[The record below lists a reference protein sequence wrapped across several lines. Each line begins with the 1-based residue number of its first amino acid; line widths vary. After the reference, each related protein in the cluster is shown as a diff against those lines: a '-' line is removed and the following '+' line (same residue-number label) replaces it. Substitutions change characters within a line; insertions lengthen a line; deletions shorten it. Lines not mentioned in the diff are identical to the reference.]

1 MHDEKQESEMG
12 LNDIILIILIALMLA
27 FAIYDE
33 FIIIRLKGKTRLNIK
48 LKRKQRIDALIFI
61 ILIAIIIYN
70 NVSSHGSQFTT
81 YLLSFSIL
89 ITLYLGYIRSPK
101 LLFKNHGFYFAN
113 RFFSY
118 DNIKAM
124 NLSEDGIL
132 MMDLE
137 PHKIY
142 ISVTKL
148 DDLEKIYHFLMNN
161 R

>member
-1 MHDEKQESEMG
+1 MSS
-12 LNDIILIILIALMLA
+12 NDFILLILIALMLA

-33 FIIIRLKGKTRLNIK
+33 FIIIQLKGKTLLNIK
-48 LKRKQRIDALIFI
+48 LKRKQRTDALIFI

-81 YLLSFSIL
+81 YLLSFIIL

-101 LLFKNHGFYFAN
+101 LLFKKYGFYHAN

-132 MMDLE
+132 MMELE
-137 PHKIY
+137 HHKIY
-142 ISVTKL
+142 ISVIKL
-148 DDLEKIYHFLMNN
+148 DDLERIYQFLINN

>member
-1 MHDEKQESEMG
+1 MS
-12 LNDIILIILIALMLA
+12 LNDIILIVLIVLMLA

-33 FIIIRLKGKTRLNIK
+33 FIINQLKGKTLLNIK
-48 LKRKQRIDALIFI
+48 LKRKQRLDALIFI

-70 NVSSHGSQFTT
+70 NVTSHGSQFTT
-81 YLLSFSIL
+81 YLLTFIIL
-89 ITLYLGYIRSPK
+89 VTLYLGYIRSPK
-101 LLFKNHGFYFAN
+101 LIFKKQGFYYAN

-118 DNIKAM
+118 EKINAM

-132 MMDLE
+132 MMDLGQN
-137 PHKIY
+137 KIY

-148 DDLEKIYHFLMNN
+148 DDLEKIYQFLVNN

>member
-1 MHDEKQESEMG
+1 MS
-12 LNDIILIILIALMLA
+12 LNDIVLMSLIVLMLA

-33 FIIIRLKGKTRLNIK
+33 FIITQLKGKTLLNIK

-61 ILIAIIIYN
+61 ILMAIIIYN
-70 NVSSHGSQFTT
+70 NISSHGSPFTT
-81 YLLSFSIL
+81 YLSSFIIL
-89 ITLYLGYIRSPK
+89 VTLYLGYIRSPK
-101 LLFKNHGFYFAN
+101 LIFKKYGFYYSN

-132 MMDLE
+132 MVELGKN
-137 PHKIY
+137 KIY

-148 DDLEKIYHFLMNN
+148 DDLEKIYHFLVNN

>member
-1 MHDEKQESEMG
+1 MS
-12 LNDIILIILIALMLA
+12 LNDIVLIVLIVFMLA

-33 FIIIRLKGKTRLNIK
+33 FIINQLKGKTLLNIK

-70 NVSSHGSQFTT
+70 NVTLHGSQFTT
-81 YLLSFSIL
+81 YLLTFIIL
-89 ITLYLGYIRSPK
+89 VTLYLGYIRSPK
-101 LLFKNHGFYFAN
+101 LIFKKQGFYYAN

-118 DNIKAM
+118 ESINAM

-137 PHKIY
+137 QNKIY
-142 ISVTKL
+142 VSVTKL
-148 DDLEKIYHFLMNN
+148 DDLEKIYQFLVNN

>member
-1 MHDEKQESEMG
+1 MS
-12 LNDIILIILIALMLA
+12 LNDIVLIVLIVLMLA

-33 FIIIRLKGKTRLNIK
+33 FIINQLKGKTLLNIK

-70 NVSSHGSQFTT
+70 NVISHGSQFTT
-81 YLLSFSIL
+81 YLLIFIIL
-89 ITLYLGYIRSPK
+89 VTLYLGYIRSPK
-101 LLFKNHGFYFAN
+101 LIFKKQGFYYAN

-118 DNIKAM
+118 ESISAM

-132 MMDLE
+132 MMDLGQN
-137 PHKIY
+137 KIY
-142 ISVTKL
+142 LSVTKL
-148 DDLEKIYHFLMNN
+148 DDLEKIYHFLINN